1 MRVLNLKTCEFE
13 GTHESDFWER
23 MLVAIMCDSAEKFH
37 REIDER
43 DAALT
48 PPDRD
53 EGGTR

>member
-1 MRVLNLKTCEFE
+1 MRVLNLKMCEFE

-48 PPDRD
+48 PPARD